1 MDMLKINAAR
11 SWPIPTTVS
20 EVRSFH
26 GLASFYRRYVNHFS
40 TIMAPVT
47 SCMREGKFSWT
58 PEATQAFAIIK
69 EKLTSI
75 PILVLPDFNS
85 TFELHYDAFKLG
97 MGAVLS
103 QNGRLWLFIVRN
115 LRRLEAVIV
124 LMTSNSML

>member
-1 MDMLKINAAR
+1 
-11 SWPIPTTVS
+11 
-20 EVRSFH
+20 
-26 GLASFYRRYVNHFS
+26 
-40 TIMAPVT
+40 
-47 SCMREGKFSWT
+47 MREGKFSWT

-69 EKLTSI
+69 EKLTST

-97 MGAVLS
+97 IEAVLS